1 MNHTA
6 RFPSQARPVG
16 LGALLSSLGSAFRET
31 AGFIFNTHA
40 HAFYAPPAALRH
52 PTSQRAQ
59 RFLRGGE

>member
-6 RFPSQARPVG
+6 RFPSQARPTG
-16 LGALLSSLGSAFRET
+16 LGAVLASLAAAFQET

-52 PTSQRAQ
+52 PVSRRAQ

>member
-6 RFPSQARPVG
+6 RFPSPAHPTG
-16 LGALLSSLGSAFRET
+16 LGAIVSGLAAALRDT

-52 PTSQRAQ
+52 PAQ